1 MGSTAM
7 QRATIILPLASALVA
22 TAAATA
28 GSRVGEAFQITT
40 DREMEQHGNRVGSQ
54 RGTSTDRDS
63 YVERVA
69 AVRPDGVVLEY
80 DLPEN
85 ANPDDRSSNWQFP
98 FQVLK
103 APDGTIRL
111 LNAPELA
118 TRIDRWLKA
127 AGMSRAACGK
137 LVFTWNAFRIDCD
150 PQSTIRW
157 LAAVALPDR
166 LEAGTTFSD
175 PDART
180 STTLRQ
186 ASADRLVATLPIDPA
201 ALRRQRAQTDV
212 AVAELMHKALTLDAA
227 LKAHEAETV
236 TGTIEITFDLDS
248 VGRAHRRTRVKTVQI
263 AWPNGRIDTQTVTDT
278 LMRTPILADSKS
290 S

>member
-1 MGSTAM
+1 M
-7 QRATIILPLASALVA
+7 QRAAIILALASALLA
-22 TAAATA
+22 TATA
-28 GSRVGEAFQITT
+28 PPDPRVGKAFQITT
-40 DREMEQHGNRVGSQ
+40 DREMEEHGNRVDSQ

-80 DLPEN
+80 DLPGN
-85 ANPDDRSSNWQFP
+85 ATSDDRASNWQFP

-103 APDGTIRL
+103 ARDGTLRL

-118 TRIDRWLKA
+118 ARINRWLEA
-127 AGMSRAACGK
+127 AGMSRAVCGK
-137 LVFTWNAFRIDCD
+137 LIFTWNAFRIDCD

-157 LAAVALPDR
+157 LATVTLPDR
-166 LEAGTTFSD
+166 LEAGTAFTD
-175 PDART
+175 PDALT

-186 ASADRLVATLPIDPA
+186 SSADRLVATLPIDPA
-201 ALRRQRAQTDV
+201 AIRRQRAQTDIG
-212 AVAELMHKALTLDAA
+212 VAELMHKALTLNAA
-227 LKAHEAETV
+227 LKAHEVETV
-236 TGTIEITFDLDS
+236 TGTIDITFDLDS
-248 VGRAHRRTRVKTVQI
+248 AGRTRRRTRVKTVQI

-278 LMRTPILADSKS
+278 LMRTPISVASKS